1 MHNTHTLNLHFTR
14 VFLESSVYYWE
25 CEGQGYHSAHRINGL
40 MYVLEK
46 NNVWLIWMYITGI
59 NIGGVG
65 ERNKGN
71 YQCHL
76 VASLSDVLS
85 DLPMVWPC
93 VKELI

>member
-46 NNVWLIWMYITGI
+46 NNV
-59 NIGGVG
+59 
-65 ERNKGN
+65 
-71 YQCHL
+71 
-76 VASLSDVLS
+76 
-85 DLPMVWPC
+85 
-93 VKELI
+93 